1 MNKMKI
7 TSVRDTGVVTS
18 YNGYEGEIEN
28 TNGIKYALLKD
39 NVYGI
44 DRDNITKGSEVEFT
58 PRENTC
64 NTGHIFLTAKNISI
78 INKEQEINPVRARIF
93 KPRKRK

>member
-1 MNKMKI
+1 MKNTI
-7 TSVRDTGVVTS
+7 RETGIVIS

-28 TNGIKYALLKD
+28 TNGKYALLKD

-44 DRDNITKGSEVEFT
+44 DRDNIAEGTEVEFT
-58 PRENTC
+58 PRTNVSSVGE
-64 NTGHIFLTAKNISI
+64 FLTAENITI

-93 KPRKRK
+93 SPRKRR